1 MTKIHLSKPQFV
13 NRDYKT
19 VLKSLK
25 TGWLTH
31 GQNNLIF
38 EQNFS
43 KLVGCKYSVAMNSCT
58 SALECSLKILKKKGE
73 IILPSWTWVSTANA
87 ILNTGNV
94 PVVADVDV
102 NSGNLTAKKIK
113 ERITKKTIAVIVVH
127 YAGLPCEMDEI
138 LKLTNKQKI
147 SLIEDSAETL
157 GAKWKNKHTGFVNSM
172 IESFER
178 GLGRAEQV
186 DPAMEFFLK
195 GKDMS
200 EEEKKDKL
208 LSNFKNWGKENR
220 RWINKIPR
228 NIIKKIM
235 GRLD

>member
-1 MTKIHLSKPQFV
+1 MKKIPLFKSLIDKS
-13 NRDYKT
+13 DYAAMI
-19 VLKSLK
+19 KSLK

-94 PVVADVDV
+94 PVFADVDV

-138 LKLTNKQKI
+138 LKLTN
-147 SLIEDSAETL
+147 
-157 GAKWKNKHTGFVNSM
+157 M
-172 IESFER
+172 I
-178 GLGRAEQV
+178 
-186 DPAMEFFLK
+186 
-195 GKDMS
+195 
-200 EEEKKDKL
+200 KK
-208 LSNFKNWGKENR
+208 
-220 RWINKIPR
+220 
-228 NIIKKIM
+228 NIIF
-235 GRLD
+235 